1 MNTSDSAD
9 ELVKICIDGTDRILR
24 IAGVGAKNIAMM
36 LIAMSKEMKQTK
48 GKTRLTNMLKTGKPL
63 SIFTIK
69 AEDLKKFSQEAKRYG
84 VLYCALANKKN
95 SKIDG
100 MVDIM
105 VRDEDASK
113 LNRIAKR
120 FNFQDVATIR
130 EKLDKDKE
138 EKVNNAD
145 KLEKPKSENEQF
157 IDDIM
162 PKDKE
167 EQKDIP
173 SNNTKETEEKNQS
186 EISSNTKL
194 KDKTTVSNSNDNK
207 KSVKKELKE
216 IEKELKAKEEQK
228 QDGQELQS
236 DTVKTKDKEKGGK
249 RYKEKDTKHK
259 GKRYKEPKH
268 LDTTP
273 KSKKTKNKIK
283 GRSK

>member
-1 MNTSDSAD
+1 MNSSDSAE
-9 ELVKICIDGTDRILR
+9 ELIKIYLDGVEVALR
-24 IAGVGAKNIAMM
+24 IAGTGAKNIGAM
-36 LIAMSKEMKQTK
+36 LIAMSKEKTQTK
-48 GKTRLTNMLKTGKPL
+48 GKTKLTNMLKTGKPL

-113 LNRIAKR
+113 LNRIAER
-120 FNFQDVATIR
+120 FNFKDIATIKK
-130 EKLDKDKE
+130 EYELSKQDKE
-138 EKVNNAD
+138 ITESQEKIKTAD
-145 KLEKPKSENEQF
+145 EQF

-162 PKDKE
+162 PKSKDEKE
-167 EQKDIP
+167 IP
-173 SNNTKETEEKNQS
+173 SNNTKETEGKSPS
-186 EISSNTKL
+186 EISLDTKS
-194 KDKTTVSNSNDNK
+194 KDKVENNKENK

-216 IEKELKAKEEQK
+216 IEIEQK
-228 QDGQELQS
+228 E
-236 DTVKTKDKEKGGK
+236 KRKEAKH
-249 RYKEKDTKHK
+249 YKEKNEKNK

-268 LDTTP
+268 LETVP
-273 KSKKTKNKIK
+273 KSKRKKSKSK